1 MSQDAATESD
11 ESSNADIS
19 PSKFDSDSIDVSGV
33 PTLVSWL
40 GDDGDHKSKQYLSHS
55 IHDHLTLQIHRDASS
70 STAFFQL
77 KANVALKSRRDR
89 TNILLSIYPERIR
102 DLKLIE
108 HDGSEG
114 EASSKLGTATCSLQF
129 ALSQAP
135 ALIVPHGDLT
145 PKHKKSRVV
154 MDSLQALTKQTDFC
168 LDLPASAAPK
178 ARLASLCVAVS
189 SGNLRSTPRFT
200 DIVSLYGGK
209 GGRIIEHVS
218 QSSMAL
224 ALAPPVFGPEMDS
237 PPSYDE
243 LGMSSPVQPSIS
255 QSKPPSRSNPL
266 LQTTLTENL
275 ESGTKRR
282 RLSTPDDALL
292 DKSHQRVNN
301 VGIEGMCKLMLDRIE
316 TGFNEIGSRLDRME
330 QRLTGLERSVEH
342 HAEKLG
348 LSIEGLH
355 NSSSEQAAE
364 LRDELDRGI
373 YDVRKE
379 IDDTVTV
386 RVEDEMYVAR
396 DQLEEFV
403 KEEVKSAEERLE
415 EKLEDSLNH
424 ANVSL
429 DFTWNR

>member
-1 MSQDAATESD
+1 MSQDAPTESG

-33 PTLVSWL
+33 PTVVSWL
-40 GDDGDHKSKQYLSHS
+40 GDDGDHKSTQYLSHS
-55 IHDHLTLQIHRDASS
+55 IHDHLTLQISRDASS
-70 STAFFQL
+70 STGFFQL

-89 TNILLSIYPERIR
+89 TNILLFIYPERIR
-102 DLKLIE
+102 DLKLVE
-108 HDGSEG
+108 HGGSEG
-114 EASSKLGTATCSLQF
+114 EVSSKLGTATYCLQF
-129 ALSQAP
+129 ALHKAP
-135 ALIVPHGDLT
+135 ALIVPQGDLT

-154 MDSLQALTKQTDFC
+154 MDSLQALTKQTNFC
-168 LDLPASAAPK
+168 LDLPTSAASK
-178 ARLASLCVAVS
+178 ARLTSLCMAAS
-189 SGNLRSTPRFT
+189 SGNLRSTSRFT
-200 DIVSLYGGK
+200 DIASLYGGK

-218 QSSMAL
+218 QSAMAP
-224 ALAPPVFGPEMDS
+224 ALAPPVLGAEVDS
-237 PPSYDE
+237 PPSYNE
-243 LGMSSPVQPSIS
+243 LGMSSPVQPSNS
-255 QSKPPSRSNPL
+255 QSKALSRSNAL
-266 LQTTLTENL
+266 FQTTLTGSL

-282 RLSTPDDALL
+282 RVSTPDDALSE
-292 DKSHQRVNN
+292 KSHQRVN
-301 VGIEGMCKLMLDRIE
+301 VGFEGMCKLMLDRIE

-330 QRLTGLERSVEH
+330 QRLTGLEKSVEH

-355 NSSSEQAAE
+355 HSSSEQAAD

-396 DQLEEFV
+396 DQLEDFV

-415 EKLEDSLNH
+415 EKLEDSLNN

-429 DFTWNR
+429 DFSWNR

>member
-1 MSQDAATESD
+1 MSQDAPTESG

-19 PSKFDSDSIDVSGV
+19 PSKFDSDSIDVSGAPAV
-33 PTLVSWL
+33 ASWL
-40 GDDGDHKSKQYLSHS
+40 GDDGDHKSTQYLSHS
-55 IHDHLTLQIHRDASS
+55 SHDHLTLQIYRDASS
-70 STAFFQL
+70 NTAFFQL

-102 DLKLIE
+102 DLKLVE

-114 EASSKLGTATCSLQF
+114 EASSKLGTATYRLQF
-129 ALSQAP
+129 ALHKAP
-135 ALIVPHGDLT
+135 ALIVPQGDLT

-154 MDSLQALTKQTDFC
+154 MDSLQALTKQTKFC
-168 LDLPASAAPK
+168 LDVPTSAATK

-189 SGNLRSTPRFT
+189 SGNLQSASRFT
-200 DIVSLYGGK
+200 DIASLYGGK

-218 QSSMAL
+218 QSAMAP
-224 ALAPPVFGPEMDS
+224 ALAPPVFGLEVDS

-243 LGMSSPVQPSIS
+243 LGVSGPIQPSFS
-255 QSKPPSRSNPL
+255 QSRAPSQLNAL
-266 LQTTLTENL
+266 FQTTLTEGL

-282 RLSTPDDALL
+282 RVSTPDDAISE
-292 DKSHQRVNN
+292 KSHQRVN
-301 VGIEGMCKLMLDRIE
+301 VGIEGLCKLMLDRIE

-330 QRLTGLERSVEH
+330 QRLTGLETSVER
-342 HAEKLG
+342 HAERLG

-355 NSSSEQAAE
+355 HSSSEQAAD

-379 IDDTVTV
+379 IDDTVIV

-396 DQLEEFV
+396 DQLEDFV
-403 KEEVKSAEERLE
+403 KEEVKNAEERLE
-415 EKLEDSLNH
+415 EKLEDSLNN

-429 DFTWNR
+429 DFSWNR